1 MRRVKYKFL
10 IFCILACFFIL
21 SVAAK
26 ADDPSH
32 NWEDPLNQVVGQTE
46 YKQDIGGTE
55 GKERGLVIIIA
66 EVIKDILSVLALIF
80 VVLSVYAGYLWM
92 TAGGNDE
99 QVGKAKTIIRDVI
112 IGLIITLSAYA
123 AAYYALEKL
132 TKAASGPQEHRTGLY
147 LDD

>member
-1 MRRVKYKFL
+1 MSTAVY
-10 IFCILACFFIL
+10 
-21 SVAAK
+21 SQS
-26 ADDPSH
+26 DPPH

-46 YKQDIGGTE
+46 YKQDIGGT
-55 GKERGLVIIIA
+55 GGKKERGLIIIIA
-66 EVIKDILSVLALIF
+66 EIIKDILSGLALIF